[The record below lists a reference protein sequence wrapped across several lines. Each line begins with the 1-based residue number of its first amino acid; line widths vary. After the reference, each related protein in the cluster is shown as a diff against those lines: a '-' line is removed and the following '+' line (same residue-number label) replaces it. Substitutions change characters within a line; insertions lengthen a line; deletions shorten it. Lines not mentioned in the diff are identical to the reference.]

1 MTNYKIQTKL
11 FRRWLFLTS
20 PHPFFEATV
29 ANMAEEEQPASQ
41 AGINAVLKVC
51 RSTTALNDGG
61 ARELAQ
67 VSHILKDVLATSARD
82 MVEHA
87 SGAPLLNS
95 RSADGT
101 PMRVVHRYRFQ
112 SAGSSKK
119 QVERT
124 GRSGHEFLL
133 QNQFLRGTIDGELRT
148 HVVMQ
153 HPVCLVHGKTAE
165 AQFAATSAH
174 WRSLRQFGPCRH
186 CDRALLLGP
195 MRHLCTRALV
205 ATVACAPSSA
215 CGCARGGICR
225 SSLTHRNLPGH
236 TLCAPRCAE
245 RLPLEPGW
253 TVGGQ
258 RFDARHLCRH

>member
-1 MTNYKIQTKL
+1 MTNYKIPNTAVFGFGCL
-11 FRRWLFLTS
+11 AS
-20 PHPFFEATV
+20 PPPHIEATV
-29 ANMAEEEQPASQ
+29 ARMAEEEQPASQ

-133 QNQFLRGTIDGELRT
+133 QNQFLRGAIDGELRT
-148 HVVMQ
+148 HVAIQ
-153 HPVCLVHGKTAE
+153 HPVCL
-165 AQFAATSAH
+165 AH
-174 WRSLRQFGPCRH
+174 VKS
-186 CDRALLLGP
+186 
-195 MRHLCTRALV
+195 
-205 ATVACAPSSA
+205 
-215 CGCARGGICR
+215 RG
-225 SSLTHRNLPGH
+225 
-236 TLCAPRCAE
+236 
-245 RLPLEPGW
+245 
-253 TVGGQ
+253 
-258 RFDARHLCRH
+258 